1 MTFIPADPDALLTRD
16 DTAAALTEAGFPVK
30 PRTLAT
36 KASRGSGPIYK
47 LFGNRPLYRWG
58 DALRWAEQRLTSPS
72 RPHIRGGRRMKPT
85 KKIHAGEVKSGRS
98 GAATMRP
105 RKVEGQS

>member
-1 MTFIPADPDALLTRD
+1 
-16 DTAAALTEAGFPVK
+16 
-30 PRTLAT
+30 
-36 KASRGSGPIYK
+36 
-47 LFGNRPLYRWG
+47 
-58 DALRWAEQRLTSPS
+58 
-72 RPHIRGGRRMKPT
+72 MKPT